1 MRLTTF
7 NKIKSHWA
15 NKISSVE
22 YTSEDIENI
31 CTSIELL
38 DYNDPTYTD
47 LMEEVGPEEY
57 RNELVA
63 WLREEYL

>member
-15 NKISSVE
+15 NKLKDVE

-31 CTSIELL
+31 CNAISEL
-38 DYNDPTYTD
+38 DYNDPKYDD

-57 RNELVA
+57 RDELVA

>member
-15 NKISSVE
+15 NKLKDVA

-31 CTSIELL
+31 CTAISEL
-38 DYNDPTYTD
+38 DYNDPTYD
-47 LMEEVGPEEY
+47 ELM
-57 RNELVA
+57 
-63 WLREEYL
+63 

>member
-15 NKISSVE
+15 NKLKDVE

-31 CTSIELL
+31 CTAISEL
-38 DYNDPTYTD
+38 DYNDPTYDD

-57 RNELVA
+57 RDELVA